1 MIKSYKST
9 QWTSSLEQSAS
20 RLAKLL
26 MFRSSSSQLFQVK
39 VTIDMLHTMVPE
51 EHDLAFGDL
60 LGPDKHQFN
69 YIIKMSTQLSI

>member
-1 MIKSYKST
+1 
-9 QWTSSLEQSAS
+9 
-20 RLAKLL
+20 
-26 MFRSSSSQLFQVK
+26 MFRSLSSQLNEVK

-60 LGPDKHQFN
+60 LGSDKHQFN

>member
-1 MIKSYKST
+1 MIRSSKGT

-26 MFRSSSSQLFQVK
+26 MFRSLSSQLFQVK

-51 EHDLAFGDL
+51 EHDLAFGYL

>member
-26 MFRSSSSQLFQVK
+26 MFRSLSSQLFQVK

-51 EHDLAFGDL
+51 EHDLAFGYL

-69 YIIKMSTQLSI
+69 YIIKMSTKLSI